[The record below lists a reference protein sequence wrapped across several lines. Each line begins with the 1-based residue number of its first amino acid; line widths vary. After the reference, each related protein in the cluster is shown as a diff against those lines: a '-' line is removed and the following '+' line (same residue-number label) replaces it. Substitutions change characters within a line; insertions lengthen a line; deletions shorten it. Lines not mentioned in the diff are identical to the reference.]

1 MAKAAPRLQSRK
13 GARNCGR
20 VRSAASYGITAAG
33 CGAQRRDGNGSI
45 AARTGHFRLPLV
57 RGALGVPGEQ
67 SRPGPRKPEAGGS
80 HSPTFP
86 WPHNRI
92 PALPLARTCPPT
104 EILVWVRHTKR
115 AGPAQRPAVSGQRV
129 FFGPR
134 IELKGCDRE
143 TPARRASE
151 WLHVPPRS
159 ILQALPFAGIQRPP
173 LESSPAPTKTAGVPR
188 RHGLLP
194 EGAPPP
200 VFFVR
205 ARLPLP
211 RHEHVSSPEA
221 SSRHMSC
228 RFGAIAIVADTD
240 TAEEGCG
247 R

>member
-13 GARNCGR
+13 GARTCGR
-20 VRSAASYGITAAG
+20 VRSAASYGVTAAG

-57 RGALGVPGEQ
+57 RGALGVPDEQ
-67 SRPGPRKPEAGGS
+67 SRPGPWTPEAGGS

-104 EILVWVRHTKR
+104 EILVWFRHPKR
-115 AGPAQRPAVSGQRV
+115 AGPAQRPALSGQRG

-134 IELKGCDRE
+134 IELKGRDRE
-143 TPARRASE
+143 TPARWASE
-151 WLHVPPRS
+151 WPHVPPRS
-159 ILQALPFAGIQRPP
+159 
-173 LESSPAPTKTAGVPR
+173 LESSPASTKTAGVLR

-211 RHEHVSSPEA
+211 RHEHVPSPEA
-221 SSRHMSC
+221 SSRHPRGICHHMSC
-228 RFGAIAIVADTD
+228 RSGASAVVAGTE